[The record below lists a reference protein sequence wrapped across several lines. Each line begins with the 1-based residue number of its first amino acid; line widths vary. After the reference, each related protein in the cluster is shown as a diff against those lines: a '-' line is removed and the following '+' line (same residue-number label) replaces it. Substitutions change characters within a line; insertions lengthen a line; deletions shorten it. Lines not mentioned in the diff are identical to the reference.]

1 MMWLWF
7 QMIGPNNWMLAPAN
21 VQTFEEGPNTF
32 IIACCSLSTID
43 VLVLVLTELYQYSG
57 ISLQKKTS
65 LLATSDNILYSLF
78 GIARPPHMSWFCNKE
93 SVIPAVWCLLL
104 PLFHHP
110 FSIFQ
115 WCDICHVICL
125 LVMEL
130 SDYSIQV
137 PTARKSTLVVKRRH
151 GKAQLQFAL
160 YIYVYIYIR
169 IYILYILYMS
179 YNVI

>member
-93 SVIPAVWCLLL
+93 SSIPAVWCLLL
-104 PLFHHP
+104 APLSPP
-110 FSIFQ
+110 FFDFPMMWYLSRDLPTGYGALWLQ
-115 WCDICHVICL
+115 YSGTHRQEKHTRGQTQARQGPTPICTIY
-125 LVMEL
+125 M
-130 SDYSIQV
+130 
-137 PTARKSTLVVKRRH
+137 
-151 GKAQLQFAL
+151 
-160 YIYVYIYIR
+160 YIYTYIYT
-169 IYILYILYMS
+169 IYIIY
-179 YNVI
+179 VI